1 MCAAIKEQLIYEL
14 EHGTVSNIYNT
25 TYTNIVNRVT
35 TDGYFEESVTGAY
48 TGEYCRT
55 IGGLVSLF
63 IETGELAKAKA
74 TLSFVFDSMQ
84 RNGLSKVPHVLGE
97 VYHAADGSFEQWV
110 GTDDQ
115 VDGRA
120 HVIMA
125 FSRLCF
131 IINDTAFENK
141 YYDMVK
147 AEMNAFLNQPYLYY
161 LPSSNNWS
169 CTSMGLVFNCS
180 FEHNREF
187 RRWSTFDLL
196 SQSFVGSAAE
206 ETIKL
211 AQRRQDES
219 FVTFL
224 QERMSILKTGIEKH
238 LTREVNGKKVY
249 LEMRLP
255 NGDWGVPYTGMGW
268 VCYSPIAA
276 QWEALDR
283 EVLNNTIELLREKL
297 YISDPLEENN
307 KITLLEYDSQDVV
320 NYSVIGKS
328 MGWDLEYNRQSGQYD
343 KILNWFRFLN
353 NYHTDQDL
361 MMEQINFSDGQW
373 IKGDCGNGEQ
383 CVWWCLAIARLRKEL
398 GFPVASAASE

>member
-1 MCAAIKEQLIYEL
+1 MMDSTIKAQLLNEL
-14 EHGTVSNIYNT
+14 EHGTVSKVYHH
-25 TYTNIVNRVT
+25 TYQNIVDRVT
-35 TDGYFEESVTGAY
+35 ADGYFEESLTGAY
-48 TGEYCRT
+48 EGEYCRT

-63 IETGELAKAKA
+63 IETGELAKAQA
-74 TLSFVFDSMQ
+74 VVSFIFDSME
-84 RNGLSKVPHVLGE
+84 RNGLIKVPHVLGE
-97 VYHAADGSFEQWV
+97 VKYAADGSVKQWV

-125 FSRLCF
+125 YSRLCLL
-131 IINDTAFENK
+131 IDNPAFENK
-141 YYDMVK
+141 YYDVAK
-147 AEMNAFLNQPYLYY
+147 AEMTVFLNQPYLYY
-161 LPSSNNWS
+161 QPGSNSNWS
-169 CTSMGLVFNCS
+169 CTSMGLVFNGS

-196 SQSFVGSAAE
+196 SQSFVGAAGE
-206 ETIKL
+206 AMLEL
-211 AQRRQDES
+211 AKRRGDEL

-224 QERMSILKTGIEKH
+224 QQRMGVLTTGIEQH
-238 LTREVNGKKVY
+238 MTREVNGKKVY

-283 EVLNNTIELLREKL
+283 EVLDNTIELLREKL
-297 YISDPLEENN
+297 YLSDPLDQSN
-307 KITLLEYDSQDVV
+307 KITMLEYDEHHTV
-320 NYSVIGKS
+320 NQSVIGKF
-328 MGWDLEYNRQSGQYD
+328 MGWDLEYSQQSGQYD

-361 MMEQINFSDGQW
+361 MMEQINYTDGQW
-373 IKGDCGNGEQ
+373 VKGDCGNGEQ

-398 GFPVASAASE
+398 GLPVA